1 MGGGSDPIGSDGSRS
16 AEIRREASP
25 LFQGFS
31 RMGSLAISLGMVL
44 CVGLGDYLTGPALFT
59 LLYLGPIGFG
69 TWFVGL
75 RAGLALS
82 LLSSVI
88 SFVTD
93 LDNRN
98 GGVAPELSPVVES
111 WNLFVQLGVFV
122 ALAVLLDA
130 FRSRL
135 VLEQQL
141 ARTDP
146 LTQVANRR
154 AFLEAAEL
162 EVERAR
168 RHRRALTVAYLDCD
182 DFKRV
187 NDRFGH
193 EGGDALLALAGAT
206 LRAATRTLDT
216 VARLGGDE
224 FGLLL
229 PETDGPTA
237 ESLVARLRA
246 ALHQALHEGGW
257 PATFSMGVV
266 TFLSPP
272 GSVDEM
278 IGIADQ
284 LMYEAKRAGKDQ
296 VRFAVVDSR
305 PPLRA
310 APAGS

>member
-1 MGGGSDPIGSDGSRS
+1 
-16 AEIRREASP
+16 
-25 LFQGFS
+25 
-31 RMGSLAISLGMVL
+31 MVL
-44 CVGLGDYLTGPALFT
+44 CVGLGDYLTGPAIFT

-75 RAGLALS
+75 RAGLSLS
-82 LLSSVI
+82 VLSTLI
-88 SFVTD
+88 SFATD
-93 LDNRN
+93 LDYR
-98 GGVAPELSPVVES
+98 GGGIHLKLSPVVEG
-111 WNLFVQLGVFV
+111 WNLFVQLGVFL
-122 ALAVLLDA
+122 ALAILLDA

-135 VLEQQL
+135 SLEAQL

-162 EVERAR
+162 ELERTR
-168 RHRRALTVAYLDCD
+168 RHGRPLTVAYLDCD
-182 DFKRV
+182 DFKGV

-193 EGGDALLALAGAT
+193 EGGDALLATVGAT
-206 LRAATRTLDT
+206 LRGATRALDT

-237 ESLVARLRA
+237 ETLLGRLRA
-246 ALHQALHEGGW
+246 TLDQALDDGGW
-257 PATFSMGVV
+257 PATFSMGAV
-266 TFLSPP
+266 TFLSPA

-278 IGIADQ
+278 IGLADQ
-284 LMYEAKRAGKDQ
+284 LMYEAKRSGKDHA
-296 VRFAVVDSR
+296 RFAVVDSR

-310 APAGS
+310 APAGPG

>member
-1 MGGGSDPIGSDGSRS
+1 
-16 AEIRREASP
+16 
-25 LFQGFS
+25 
-31 RMGSLAISLGMVL
+31 MVL
-44 CVGLGDYLTGPALFT
+44 CVGLGDYLTGPAIFT

-75 RAGLALS
+75 RAGLTLS
-82 LLSSVI
+82 ILSTLI

-93 LDNRN
+93 LDYRN
-98 GGVAPELSPVVES
+98 GGVDLRLSPVVEG

-122 ALAVLLDA
+122 ALAILLDA

-146 LTQVANRR
+146 LTEVANRR
-154 AFLEAAEL
+154 AFLEAAEV

-168 RHRRALTVAYLDCD
+168 RHRRPLTAAYLDCD
-182 DFKRV
+182 DFKKV

-237 ESLVARLRA
+237 ELLVGRLRA
-246 ALHQALHEGGW
+246 TLDQALDEGGW
-257 PATFSMGVV
+257 PATFSIGVV

-284 LMYEAKRAGKDQ
+284 LMYDAKRAGKDQ

-310 APAGS
+310 APAGP